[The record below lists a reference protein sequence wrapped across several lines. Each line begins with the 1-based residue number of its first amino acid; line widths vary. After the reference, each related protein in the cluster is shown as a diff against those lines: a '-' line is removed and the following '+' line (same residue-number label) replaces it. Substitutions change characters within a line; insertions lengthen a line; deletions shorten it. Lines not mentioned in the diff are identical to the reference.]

1 MLRKKKDNVFIAHA
15 ERRASPR
22 LPPEAFPSLNGAFL
36 RSGASVELIDISSG
50 GALVESE
57 ERLAPNTK
65 ICLKITTDKGTLTLH
80 GRILRSI
87 ISQLKGTLRYRSGIA
102 FDDKFPLQPEVPNT
116 EMAEDIEAT
125 AQESFPPTIPR
136 LQIEQSQQPPE
147 NHTYTETE
155 ETLTLTTS
163 ISKIAPSIQQY
174 LDFIKIN
181 HW

>member
-1 MLRKKKDNVFIAHA
+1 MLRKKKDDVFIAHA

-57 ERLAPNTK
+57 ERLAPNTR
-65 ICLKITTDKGTLTLH
+65 ISLKIATDKGTLTLH

-87 ISQLKGTLRYRSGIA
+87 ISQLKGTPRYRSGIA
-102 FDDKFPLQPEVPNT
+102 FDDKFPLQPENPNT
-116 EMAEDIEAT
+116 AMAEDIEAT

-136 LQIEQSQQPPE
+136 LQVEQSQQPPA

-155 ETLTLTTS
+155 ETLILTTS
-163 ISKIAPSIQQY
+163 ISKMAPSLQQY